1 MTIQCAVPSLCVA
14 GHLEDAVVLLFRW
27 GSEAPSHCPEL
38 PGDLPALLHLARK
51 LKASAR
57 NRHCN
62 SSCSF
67 CFSRSAD
74 EHHGFYSGGHQPCCS
89 PEACCHPHG
98 QERWRACGLGWYR
111 WGFAAL
117 HQFFSHLGP
126 STQIVGCQ
134 QALGLKQRS
143 VRDFAP
149 SPSHLC
155 TALWLLNVIFMPGY
169 KCWMLPVL
177 LRQRAAVRTTA
188 DKNGAC
194 HGGER
199 KAVWAI
205 TVLRKH
211 CWKMHNPTW
220 HLRAL
225 ATEQSTVK
233 ENNRILKVYFHI
245 CVLTHPVRTVQELE

>member
-1 MTIQCAVPSLCVA
+1 M
-14 GHLEDAVVLLFRW
+14 LLFCFLD
-27 GSEAPSHCPEL
+27 EAAKLPPIAQNYLETSQHCCAL
-38 PGDLPALLHLARK
+38 PGSSKPLPGIGTVTPAV
-51 LKASAR
+51 ASA
-57 NRHCN
+57 
-62 SSCSF
+62 SQGVLMSTMASTAGVT
-67 CFSRSAD
+67 SLA
-74 EHHGFYSGGHQPCCS
+74 
-89 PEACCHPHG
+89 
-98 QERWRACGLGWYR
+98 
-111 WGFAAL
+111 AAL
-117 HQFFSHLGP
+117 KPAATPTARRDEEPVDWAGTGGDLLPCTNFSAIWVHPLRSWGASKHP
-126 STQIVGCQ
+126 
-134 QALGLKQRS
+134 GLKQRS

-245 CVLTHPVRTVQELE
+245 RVLTHPVGTVQELE